1 MANECQQEWQSRSRL
16 RQGAPKGD
24 GLMLHFARVSHLVAC
39 FLVCTSIGFGEQ
51 NETGAE
57 LFTRGKALLG
67 QADFQAAAQAFRK
80 ASQADPQNQ
89 EYRRQYSMLRQVMRL
104 RQQIDREQDS
114 DRWWGM
120 ARSLRA
126 YYHGH
131 RIYSAA
137 LPLDRKIHQRR
148 RTGES
153 AAMLA
158 ETQLALG
165 MLSEAST
172 TLRSVTREQ
181 ATPRTN
187 VLLGIVHARQGRL
200 RDAKAVAQEVMVKES
215 PNPRFLY
222 ELACLRALI
231 GDAEGALQALALSF
245 ESTPSDQL
253 EDAKTCARTCRD
265 FESLARTPGFAKV
278 LQTQSAVKKAGK
290 GKGKAHGGAGRLVP
304 GGESGES
311 CKNTSEE

>member
-1 MANECQQEWQSRSRL
+1 ML
-16 RQGAPKGD
+16 R
-24 GLMLHFARVSHLVAC
+24 FAKVSHLVAC
-39 FLVCTSIGFGEQ
+39 VLACTSVVLGEPK
-51 NETGAE
+51 ETGAE
-57 LFTRGKALLG
+57 HFAKGKALLG
-67 QADFQAAAQAFRK
+67 QADFQGASQAFRK

-89 EYRRQYSMLRQVMRL
+89 EYRRRYSMLRQVLRL

-165 MLSEAST
+165 MLSEASA
-172 TLRSVTREQ
+172 TLRSVAKEQ

-187 VLLGIVHARQGRL
+187 VLLGIVRARQGRL
-200 RDAKAVAQEVMVKES
+200 LDAKAIAQEVIVKES
-215 PNPRFLY
+215 SNPRFLY

-231 GDAEGALQALALSF
+231 GDADGALQALARSF

-253 EDAKTCARTCRD
+253 EDAKNCAKSCCD
-265 FESLARTPGFAKV
+265 FESLARTPGFANV
-278 LQTQSAVKKAGK
+278 LQTESAIKKAGK
-290 GKGKAHGGAGRLVP
+290 GKGKAHGGAARLVP
-304 GGESGES
+304 GDEDGES